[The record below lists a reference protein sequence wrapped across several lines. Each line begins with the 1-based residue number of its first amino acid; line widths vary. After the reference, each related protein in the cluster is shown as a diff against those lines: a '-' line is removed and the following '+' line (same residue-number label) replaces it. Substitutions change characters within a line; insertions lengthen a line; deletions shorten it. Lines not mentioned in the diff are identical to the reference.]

1 MLSKWKGLILLIGT
15 VSLVGLAVA
24 ACSRSSAGTREHMS
38 GMNMPSMPAANQNTQ
53 ARKPNQ
59 IVIQD
64 FSFAPAT
71 LTVKAG
77 TKVTWIN
84 RDSDPHTV
92 DENDKRFKSGAM
104 DTDAEYSFTFNSP
117 GTFKYFCALH
127 PKMTGQV
134 VVQ

>member
-1 MLSKWKGLILLIGT
+1 MLKGLILVIGT
-15 VSLVGLAVA
+15 IGLAGLLVA
-24 ACSRSSAGTREHMS
+24 ASNRSTAIE
-38 GMNMPSMPAANQNTQ
+38 
-53 ARKPNQ
+53 PNQ
-59 IVIQD
+59 VVIKD
-64 FSFAPAT
+64 FSFEPAT

-84 RDSDPHTV
+84 RDGDPHTV
-92 DENDKRFKSGAM
+92 DEVNKRFKSGAM

-134 VVQ
+134 IVQ